1 MERAG
6 MDYAEIIDHLKA
18 LSVPDAAAGA
28 ARFGVTPQTQQYG
41 ISMPDLRK
49 LAKQIG
55 KNHALAERLWASG
68 IHEGR
73 LLATL
78 IADPRQVTEAQMERW
93 VNGFDAW
100 DVCDQC
106 CGNLFDKTQWAYQ
119 KTVEWSTRQETYVKR
134 AGFSLMAYLAIHD
147 KKAPDSRFMP
157 FLPIIQ
163 REAGDS
169 RNFVKK
175 AVNWALRQIGKR
187 NRALNR
193 LAIET
198 AEAIRQS
205 DSSTARWVAS
215 DALRELT
222 GEAVQRRLKD

>member
-1 MERAG
+1 
-6 MDYAEIIDHLKA
+6 MDYAEVIDHLKV
-18 LSVPDAAAGA
+18 LSTPDGEAGA
-28 ARFGVTPQTQQYG
+28 ARFGVTPQTPVYG

-49 LAKQIG
+49 LAKRIG
-55 KNHALAERLWASG
+55 RDHALAERLWASR

-78 IADPRQVTEAQMERW
+78 IADPHQVTESQMERW
-93 VNGFDAW
+93 VNDFDAW
-100 DVCDQC
+100 DICDQC
-106 CGNLFDKTQWAYQ
+106 CGNLFDKTPWAYQ
-119 KTVEWSTRQETYVKR
+119 KAIEWSARQETYVKR
-134 AGFSLMAYLAIHD
+134 AGFALMAYLAIDD
-147 KKAPDSRFMP
+147 KKAPNSQFTP

-163 REAGDS
+163 REASDS

-193 LAIET
+193 LAVET
-198 AEAIRQS
+198 AQAIRQS

-222 GEAVQRRLKD
+222 GEAVQRRLKGRKTV

>member
-1 MERAG
+1 V
-6 MDYAEIIDHLKA
+6 DYAEVIDHLKA
-18 LSVPDAAAGA
+18 MSVPGAAAGA
-28 ARFGVTPQTQQYG
+28 ARFGVNPQTQVYG
-41 ISMPDLRK
+41 ISTPELRS
-49 LAKQIG
+49 LAKRIG
-55 KNHALAERLWASG
+55 KNHALAESLWSSD

-73 LLATL
+73 LLATM
-78 IADPRQVTEAQMERW
+78 IADPRQVTEPQMERW
-93 VNGFDAW
+93 VNDFDAW
-100 DVCDQC
+100 DICDQC
-106 CGNLFDKTQWAYQ
+106 CGNLFDKTPWAYQ
-119 KTVEWSTRQETYVKR
+119 KAVEWSARQETFVKR
-134 AGFSLMAYLAIHD
+134 AGFALMAYLAIHD
-147 KKAPDSRFMP
+147 KKAPDRQFTQ

-198 AEAIRQS
+198 AETIRQS
-205 DSSTARWVAS
+205 ESGTARWIAS

-222 GEAVQRRLKD
+222 GESVQRRLKSRECA